1 MWPISQF
8 ARTAHQ
14 EKIWC
19 GWRIAYTQLMRTF
32 FPVLLRPLLWL
43 ASGVLALLLSGCGEP
58 TPPPSLLEQIQ
69 QAGELRVMT
78 RNSPT
83 TYFEDKNGTN
93 GFEYQLS
100 KQFAK
105 QLGVELKVVTAS
117 TFEELFSSLVDGR
130 AHIIAANI
138 VDTPSRH
145 QFARFSKGYLEVVP
159 QVVYRHGQPRPRSVS
174 DLIGKRILVARSSSQ
189 AELLGNL
196 KRQYPE
202 LSWEESDDVEVVD
215 LLGLIDEGRID
226 FTIVNSN
233 ELATN
238 QVYFPKVRV
247 GFDIGTATWL
257 SWAVAGGKDESLL
270 QAINTFIDTTK
281 ANGTLN
287 RLIDRFY
294 GHVEKLGYV
303 GAYTFAQHLQQR
315 LPRYE
320 RYFQKSANEHNLDW
334 RLLAAVGYQESL
346 WQPEAT
352 SKTGVR
358 GLMMLTQRTARA
370 MGVEDRLNP
379 QQSIAGGARYLAYLN
394 DTLPDDIPA
403 EERIWFVLAAYN
415 VGMGHLDDARK
426 LTVDAGLN
434 PNSWNDVREI
444 LPRLARKQWFSK
456 TRYGYARGWE
466 PVDFV
471 RNIRRYY
478 DILSWI
484 GQPSL
489 EGRQLGRSN
498 LHIPGL
504 DRHSSLDR

>member
-1 MWPISQF
+1 
-8 ARTAHQ
+8 
-14 EKIWC
+14 
-19 GWRIAYTQLMRTF
+19 MRTLIRSF
-32 FPVLLRPLLWL
+32 LRPLPWL
-43 ASGVLALLLSGCGEP
+43 ATGVLALLLSGCGDP
-58 TPPPSLLEQIQ
+58 TPPPTLLEQVQ
-69 QAGELRVMT
+69 QEGELRVMT
-78 RNSPT
+78 RNSPA
-83 TYFEDKNGTN
+83 TYFQDKNGES
-93 GFEYQLS
+93 GFEYQLA

-105 QLGVELKVVTAS
+105 QLGVELKIITAN
-117 TFEELFSSLVDGR
+117 TFEDLFSSLVDRR

-159 QVVYRHGQPRPRSVS
+159 QVVYRHGEPRPRQIS

-189 AELLGNL
+189 AELLSNL

-202 LSWEESDDVEVVD
+202 LRWEESDDVEVID
-215 LLGLIDEGRID
+215 LLGLIEEGRID
-226 FTIVNSN
+226 ITLTNSN

-247 GFDIGTATWL
+247 GFDVGAPTWL
-257 SWAVAGGKDESLL
+257 SWAVAGGDDSSLL
-270 QAINTFIDTTK
+270 QAVNGFLQEVDS
-281 ANGTLN
+281 NGTLA
-287 RLIDRFY
+287 RLVDRFY

-315 LPRYE
+315 MPRYE
-320 RYFQKSANEHNLDW
+320 SFFRNAANEHSLDW

-346 WQPEAT
+346 WQPDAT

-379 QQSIAGGARYLAYLN
+379 QQSIAGGARYLAHLN
-394 DTLPDDIPA
+394 EVLPQEIPA
-403 EERIWFVLAAYN
+403 GERIWFVLAAYN

-426 LTVDAGLN
+426 LTREAGLD
-434 PNSWNDVREI
+434 PNKWNDVREI
-444 LPRLARKQWFSK
+444 LPRLARKQWYGK

-478 DILSWI
+478 DILSWV

-489 EGRQLGRSN
+489 EGRQLARSN
-498 LHIPGL
+498 LHLPGL
-504 DRHSSLDR
+504 DKAPSALDR